1 MYGENLIQDKEALD
15 AGYKVHLVN
24 ASTSKG
30 GTPIGTF
37 FLRLP
42 RRRLVEMNT
51 HCAFARN
58 ARSTR
63 AVPTRNFIEEVLS
76 DPAMPIYI
84 GKNQAGMVSSE
95 EVDDLE
101 FVRRVL
107 LDARFPVIDAVMQL
121 EGTHKQFIN
130 NLLEFWMW
138 TTQIVT
144 TSMYGL
150 DNFLKQRSAE
160 AGAAPEMAAIQGG
173 MKVGR
178 ELMIQAPIRKW
189 HIPFIL
195 PEEESLSLSEQLC
208 ISIGRCASYSYYS
221 PGRKGIDYRADI
233 DRVFNRLLANDPRH
247 ESPFEHQAIWTG
259 YPNAR
264 FAKFTGWCSV
274 RTLMGGNHYRHRLV
288 FNRDPLQVCMKIKEK
303 EYRVE
308 DFDKISFLDFAIG
321 ASPGYWYYEGGY
333 NETPKNIQVQERK

>member
-15 AGYKVHLVN
+15 AGYRVHLVC
-24 ASTSKG
+24 ASTSEG

-37 FLRLP
+37 FLNFP

-63 AVPTRNFIEEVLS
+63 AVPTRNFIEEVLT
-76 DPAMPIYI
+76 DPAMPIHI

-95 EVDDLE
+95 EVDDLAHIK
-101 FVRRVL
+101 RIL
-107 LDARFPVIDAVMQL
+107 LDSRIPMIEAVKQL

-178 ELMIQAPIRKW
+178 ELMTHAPIKAW

-195 PEEESLSLSEQLC
+195 PEEQSFSLSEQLC
-208 ISIGRCASYSYYS
+208 ISIGRCASISYNS
-221 PGRKGIDYRADI
+221 PGRKEVDYKADI
-233 DRVFNRLLANDPRH
+233 DRVFDRLLSNNPKH
-247 ESPFEHQAIWTG
+247 ESPFEHQAVWTG

-274 RTLMGGNHYRHRLV
+274 RTMMTPTYQGDYLT
-288 FNRDPLQVCMKIKEK
+288 FNRDPLQISMRVDDER
-303 EYRVE
+303 YRVE
-308 DFDKISFLDFAIG
+308 DFDRLSFQDFAIG
-321 ASPGYWYYEGGY
+321 AHPDYWLYEG
-333 NETPKNIQVQERK
+333 R